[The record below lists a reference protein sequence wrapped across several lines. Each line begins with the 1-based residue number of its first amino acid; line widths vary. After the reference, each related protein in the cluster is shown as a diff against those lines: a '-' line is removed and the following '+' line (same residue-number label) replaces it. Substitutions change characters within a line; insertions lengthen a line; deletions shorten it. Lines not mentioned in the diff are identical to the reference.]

1 MRVNGMKIN
10 LKVYKYQFLYSVLSI
25 ISVVL
30 LTWGRTPEINWNP
43 AKAFVLGFFYFYDYT
58 EKWMNGWILLLA
70 VITILTCRK
79 FVDLHPSSF
88 KNNVCGILSSSISI
102 IFCFGIVVLK
112 TGGVEADSVSKILLQ
127 IISIIWLE
135 FNLIGITCWISNNT
149 YKSQFPDTV
158 ISYRKGC
165 IITLIILGISCIP
178 IVYAGRYV
186 FPQADDFS
194 YGAYAYQAVKSGEGI
209 SGAMYAAIKTVINNF
224 TTWQGTFSSIF
235 FMALQPGVWGT
246 ECYHLVPLLFVS
258 IVVLA
263 FILFFVALLCK
274 VCNADWVEGIL
285 VGGIASLV
293 AIHLTVAKASAFFW
307 YNGAVHYVLAFAMT
321 LLLVSFLI
329 FAITACKKNKGFFIV
344 LAAIAGVMCGGGN
357 LVSALLGMILL
368 VGLTGSFCLFKK
380 IQYVKILMFPGL
392 ALMGAFMANVLAPG
406 NYVRQGKSG
415 DYIEY
420 GAIGSILKSF
430 EVCLDYLFN
439 EWMGWIWFGMIVL
452 LIPVLTKIVRRM
464 QFDFKLPGIVLVS
477 SYCLLS
483 AMFTPQIYAI
493 GSWEIGRV
501 LNIIYFMFLILS
513 IINEFYLIGWIEKK
527 GICKL
532 DAFAYSKQIYIGI
545 LGFISAYVL
554 MIFVADP
561 NRITGSSAAY
571 AILSGE
577 AHAYAEVVESNIDKL
592 ENSPEEDVL
601 LEMPPKEP
609 EIFSSTEIAP
619 WREGAAQYYGKR
631 STRYIE

>member
-1 MRVNGMKIN
+1 
-10 LKVYKYQFLYSVLSI
+10 
-25 ISVVL
+25 
-30 LTWGRTPEINWNP
+30 
-43 AKAFVLGFFYFYDYT
+43 
-58 EKWMNGWILLLA
+58 
-70 VITILTCRK
+70 
-79 FVDLHPSSF
+79 
-88 KNNVCGILSSSISI
+88 
-102 IFCFGIVVLK
+102 
-112 TGGVEADSVSKILLQ
+112 
-127 IISIIWLE
+127 
-135 FNLIGITCWISNNT
+135 
-149 YKSQFPDTV
+149 
-158 ISYRKGC
+158 
-165 IITLIILGISCIP
+165 
-178 IVYAGRYV
+178 
-186 FPQADDFS
+186 
-194 YGAYAYQAVKSGEGI
+194 
-209 SGAMYAAIKTVINNF
+209 
-224 TTWQGTFSSIF
+224 
-235 FMALQPGVWGT
+235 
-246 ECYHLVPLLFVS
+246 
-258 IVVLA
+258 
-263 FILFFVALLCK
+263 
-274 VCNADWVEGIL
+274 
-285 VGGIASLV
+285 
-293 AIHLTVAKASAFFW
+293 
-307 YNGAVHYVLAFAMT
+307 
-321 LLLVSFLI
+321 
-329 FAITACKKNKGFFIV
+329 
-344 LAAIAGVMCGGGN
+344 
-357 LVSALLGMILL
+357 
-368 VGLTGSFCLFKK
+368 
-380 IQYVKILMFPGL
+380 MFPGL